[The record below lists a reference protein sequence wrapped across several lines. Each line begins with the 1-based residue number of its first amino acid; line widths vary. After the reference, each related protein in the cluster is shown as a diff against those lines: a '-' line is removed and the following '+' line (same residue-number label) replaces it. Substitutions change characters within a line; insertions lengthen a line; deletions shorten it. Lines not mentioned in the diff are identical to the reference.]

1 MGQHKG
7 GTSIVR
13 DFLSPSLA
21 TQLIPTNALLMREI
35 LKFVIFYD
43 NL

>member
-7 GTSIVR
+7 GTSIAR
-13 DFLSPSLA
+13 GLLSPSLA

-35 LKFVIFYD
+35 LKFVTICD